1 MSIEITNKLIDEII
15 TRRKNYLTAQI
26 KRTPVNNFRASDIGD
41 CDRQMV
47 YGILNWKEKAMHDEG
62 LQAIFEAGNREEQAV
77 KQRLGYQLG
86 LEFIEQQTP
95 FEIKYRSGETICR
108 GHIDGKILFEGQAI
122 PVEIKSMNEN
132 VFNSIRSLDDF
143 QKKTIHRKYLRQ
155 MQLYLYGNNM
165 ESGIFILSNFRQ
177 EKLIPVVLDYG
188 ECENILTRLEKNWKH
203 IKDKTYPEKI
213 NYSESICGHCGF
225 AHICLPNAEN
235 KGAKF
240 IDNTVLEEK
249 LNRREELKELKSEYE
264 NIDDEIKEIFQNIPE
279 AFVGKNWRIIGSE
292 RKINRVNTKLLPD
305 EIREKYSEEQISWI
319 VKILKLI

>member
-15 TRRKNYLTAQI
+15 ARRKKYLMSQI

-47 YGILNWKEKAMHDEG
+47 YGVLNWRDKTLHDEG

-95 FEIKYRSGETICR
+95 FEIKHRSGDIICL
-108 GHIDGKILFEGQAI
+108 GHIDGKILYNDYAI

-132 VFNSIRSLDDF
+132 IFNSIRSIDDF
-143 QKKTIHRKYLRQ
+143 NKKPIHRKYLRQ

-188 ECENILTRLEKNWKH
+188 ECENILSRIEKNWQYVQNKN
-203 IKDKTYPEKI
+203 YPEKI
-213 NYSESICGHCGF
+213 DYSESVCGRCGF
-225 AHICLPNAEN
+225 AHICLPDVEN
-235 KGAKF
+235 KGAQF
-240 IDNTVLEEK
+240 IDNIELEEK

-264 NIDDEIKEIFQNIPE
+264 IIDEEIKETFKNISE
-279 AFVGKNWRIIGSE
+279 AFIGKNWRIIGNE
-292 RKINRVNTKLLPD
+292 RKTNRINTKLLPD
-305 EIREKYSEEQISWI
+305 DLKKKYSEEQISWV